1 MPFEE
6 VKIKMV
12 LGEVSQAKLQ
22 NFQIKKKNK
31 RTDD

>member
-12 LGEVSQAKLQ
+12 LGEVS
-22 NFQIKKKNK
+22 
-31 RTDD
+31 